1 MYHLNLIFTMR
12 KLNDPSKIQ
21 NIWPTKRGTR
31 RNEPN
36 KYKKA
41 SWKKNHREAQKY
53 HRYLN
58 K

>member
-36 KYKKA
+36 KCKKA
-41 SWKKNHREAQKY
+41 S
-53 HRYLN
+53 
-58 K
+58 